1 MIFICFYCWRL
12 VALDGTY
19 GQANRQWK
27 YLTHALALLSSQSTS
42 DTFSTSTTTSLPT
55 PTPTPTPVNKSEL
68 NQKVESSAP
77 RSVIKLPVVK
87 LDLEEGQC
95 DSVLAGI
102 MHQPGKD
109 KVCTYQVRHSLQF
122 IIYSYN
128 FTFIYFILFYFIW
141 IF

>member
-1 MIFICFYCWRL
+1 MCYTMYFKYDCRL

-27 YLTHALALLSSQSTS
+27 YLTHALALLSSQTPS
-42 DTFSTSTTTSLPT
+42 DTTSTTTSTPAPT
-55 PTPTPTPVNKSEL
+55 STSA
-68 NQKVESSAP
+68 QKVDSSAP
-77 RSVIKLPVVK
+77 RAVMKLPVVK

-109 KVCTYQVRHSLQF
+109 KVCTYQVRHSFLSF
-122 IIYSYN
+122 FKPLFYTSSIY
-128 FTFIYFILFYFIW
+128 FTFK
-141 IF
+141 

>member
-1 MIFICFYCWRL
+1 M

-42 DTFSTSTTTSLPT
+42 DTFSTSTTTSLPTPT

-109 KVCTYQVRHSLQF
+109 KVCTYQVRHSF
-122 IIYSYN
+122 HYIIYSYKI
-128 FTFIYFILFYFIW
+128 TSI
-141 IF
+141 